1 MEDMRALAAATRQQ
15 LAAAQAQLASIWRQN
30 QHSRELLANRATL
43 VDDILRELW
52 IALDLPTDMAL
63 VAVGGYG
70 RGALY
75 PASDVDFLILQPQ
88 PTGDATLATPVG
100 EAAAR
105 EEKIAALVGI
115 LWDIGLDIGH
125 SVRTVSECLT
135 ESARDITIQTS
146 LLEARY
152 LIGDS
157 SLYENFEKSFRAAL
171 NPVAF
176 LKAKQLEQAE
186 RYARYN
192 DTPYSLE
199 PNCKE
204 NPGGLRDL
212 QIIHWVARAAQL
224 GDTWQALAQAGII
237 TAIEARL
244 LARSESRLRELR
256 IHLHLLTGRREDRLL
271 FDYQEKLAD
280 TLGMVATEAKRAS
293 EVLMQH
299 YYKTAKLVTQLNTLT
314 MQALADHLLP
324 TQAGAPVVINA
335 HFQSVRE
342 LLDVREDD
350 TFERSPSA
358 LLECFLVQMQRGE
371 IKGMTPRTL
380 RALWRSRHRINARFR
395 ADPANRALFLSLFQ
409 QPHLIHALRRMNQ
422 YDILGRYLPAFGRIV
437 GQMQHDLFHVYTVD
451 QHILQVIRNL
461 RRFTM
466 PEFAHEYPFCSRL
479 MAEFDRHWLLYLAAL
494 FHDIAKGRG
503 GDHSTLGV
511 ADATTFCHDHGLNQ
525 EDTDLV
531 AFLVAE
537 HLTMSQVAQKKDLSD
552 PQVIAA
558 FAQRVGDVRRLT
570 ALYLVT
576 VADVRGT
583 SPKVWN
589 NWKGKLLE
597 DLYRMTAKLLAGDAI
612 PQLAGVAERQ
622 EDARRILRY
631 YGLRHG
637 VEQTLWEQLDISYFM
652 RQHAEEIAWHTR
664 NLYHCVDTQEPVV
677 RAHLNPSGEG
687 LQVMVY
693 CPDQPQLFARLCGF
707 FARLG
712 YNILDARIHTTRNG
726 HALDSFIIFA
736 PGFGVAYRDM
746 IGLIEHDLI
755 QQLITRPPLPS
766 IPAGR
771 LSRLVRHFPITPA
784 CEIRP
789 DERGEQYLMNISAV
803 DRPGLLYAIAQVLD
817 EYHVRL
823 HTAKIGTLGERV
835 EDVFL
840 VSGQALTQTG
850 TLVKLEQDLLT
861 ALQVNDRSAS

>member
-1 MEDMRALAAATRQQ
+1 MEDMRALAVATRQH
-15 LAAAQAQLASIWRQN
+15 LSAAQAQITSIWQKN
-30 QHSRELLANRATL
+30 QHGRDLLINRAAL
-43 VDDILRELW
+43 VDEVLRELW
-52 IALDLPTDMAL
+52 VTLDIPADIAL

-75 PASDVDFLILQPQ
+75 PASDVDLLILQP
-88 PTGDATLATPVG
+88 
-100 EAAAR
+100 ESAAPLH
-105 EEKIAALVGI
+105 EISPHKEKIETLVGI

-125 SVRTVSECLT
+125 SVRTISECLA
-135 ESARDITIQTS
+135 ESARDITVQTS
-146 LLEARY
+146 LLETRY
-152 LIGDS
+152 LIGDAG
-157 SLYENFEKSFRAAL
+157 LYESFEKSFRDAL

-176 LKAKQLEQAE
+176 FKAKQLEQAE

-212 QIIHWVARAAQL
+212 QMIRWVARAAQL
-224 GDTWQALAQAGII
+224 GNTWQDLAHAGII

-244 LARSESRLRELR
+244 LARSESRLREIR
-256 IHLHLLTGRREDRLL
+256 IHLHLLAGRREDRLL
-271 FDYQEKLAD
+271 FDYQGKLAD
-280 TLGMVATEAKRAS
+280 ILSMRATEAKRAS

-324 TQAGAPVVINA
+324 AQTGAPIVINS

-358 LLECFLVQMQRGE
+358 LLECFLLQMQRGE
-371 IKGMTPRTL
+371 LKGMTPRTL
-380 RALWRSRHRINARFR
+380 RALWRARHRINTQFR
-395 ADPANRALFLSLFQ
+395 ADPVNRALFISLFQ

-422 YDILGRYLPAFGRIV
+422 YDVLGRYLPAFGRIV

-461 RRFTM
+461 RRFAM

-479 MAEFDRHWLLYLAAL
+479 MAGFDRHWLLYLAAL

-503 GDHSTLGV
+503 GDHSKLGV
-511 ADATTFCHDHGLNQ
+511 ADAITFCHDHGLTQ

-537 HLTMSQVAQKKDLSD
+537 HLTMSQTAQKQDLSD
-552 PQVIAA
+552 PQVITA
-558 FAQRVGDVRRLT
+558 FAQRTGNLRRLT
-570 ALYLVT
+570 ALYLLT

-597 DLYRMTAKLLAGDAI
+597 DLYRMTAKRLAGDTV
-612 PQLAGVAERQ
+612 PQLVGVAERQ
-622 EDARRILRY
+622 ENARRILRY
-631 YGLRHG
+631 YGLRQG
-637 VEQTLWEQLDISYFM
+637 VEQDLWEQLDISYFM
-652 RQHAEEIAWHTR
+652 RQHPEDIAWHTR
-664 NLYHCVDTQEPVV
+664 NLYHCVDTQEPIV
-677 RAHLNPSGEG
+677 RAHLNPNGEG

-712 YNILDARIHTTRNG
+712 YSILDARIHTTRNG
-726 HALDSFIIFA
+726 HALDSFIIFT
-736 PGFGVAYRDM
+736 PDFGIAYRDM
-746 IGLIEHDLI
+746 ISLIEHDLA
-755 QQLITRPPLPS
+755 QQLATRPPLPS
-766 IPAGR
+766 IATGR
-771 LSRLVRHFPITPA
+771 LSRLVRHFPISPA

-817 EYHVRL
+817 EHHVRL

-840 VSGQALTQTG
+840 ISGNELAQTS

-861 ALQVNDRSAS
+861 ALQV